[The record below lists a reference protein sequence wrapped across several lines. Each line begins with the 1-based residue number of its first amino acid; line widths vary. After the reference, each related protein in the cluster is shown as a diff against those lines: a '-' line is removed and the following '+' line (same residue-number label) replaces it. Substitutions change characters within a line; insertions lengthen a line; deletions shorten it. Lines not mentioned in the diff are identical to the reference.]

1 MTDRIKFANLPIS
14 DEIKRAVAEMGF
26 EEATHIQAQSI
37 PLIMEGLD
45 VIGHSQT
52 GTGKTAAFGIPII
65 EMLAKEPTGG
75 ATKALILCPTR
86 ELAIQACE
94 ELRKFAKYKH
104 GISVVPIYGGQH
116 IDRQILSLKKGATIV
131 VGTPGRI
138 MDHMRRR
145 TLKLG
150 ELNMMVLDEADEM
163 LNMGFREDIETILQ
177 DVPEVRQT
185 ILFSA
190 TMPPEIMQIT
200 HKYQKD
206 PKIVKMVSKELT
218 VPSIRQFYYEV
229 PGDKKI
235 EALARLLDY
244 YNPKRSL
251 VFCNTKRMVDELTDE
266 LQFRGY
272 APDGLHGDMKQQAR
286 DLVMSSFK
294 KGKVDILI
302 ATDVAARG
310 IDVDDIDAVFNFDLP
325 QDSEYYI
332 HRIGRTGRAGKSGTS
347 YTFVTGRRQ
356 IYALKDIEMH
366 IKTKIDLKNIPSS
379 DEVNEV
385 RSDKLI
391 KNIMTVLDES
401 TAYRK
406 YEHLADK
413 LMEMGFTSV
422 QVACAALSLLS
433 EHSVDD
439 TQYDDMILK
448 QKADKTKKANKKA
461 AVPLLEKSDSR
472 AWGKQRATERDGA
485 QGKKANAKI
494 TGGMTSFV
502 LSVGL
507 DDRVSAKHIMAA
519 LTAEAGLPSKS
530 IGKIAVHN
538 THAIVDIAGSYADI
552 AVKKMRGY
560 VVNGKAV
567 SMKLKRAK
575 KKK

>member
-14 DEIKRAVAEMGF
+14 DEVKRAAAEMGF

-37 PLIMEGLD
+37 PLILDGLD

-65 EMLAKEPTGG
+65 EMLSQEKTG

-86 ELAIQACE
+86 ELAIQGCE

-116 IDRQILSLKKGATIV
+116 IDRQILSLKKGATV
-131 VGTPGRI
+131 VIGTPGRI

-150 ELNMMVLDEADEM
+150 ELSMMVLDEADEM

-200 HKYQKD
+200 HKYQRD
-206 PKIVKMVSKELT
+206 PKIVKMVNKELT
-218 VPSIRQFYYEV
+218 VPSIRQYYYEV

-235 EALARLLDY
+235 EALSRLLDY

-272 APDGLHGDMKQQAR
+272 SPDGLHGDMKQQTR

-294 KGKVDILI
+294 GGKVDILI

-356 IYALKDIEMH
+356 IYALKDIETH
-366 IKTKIDLKNIPSS
+366 IKTKIDLKTIPSS

-391 KNIMTVLDES
+391 KNIMTALDES

-422 QVACAALSLLS
+422 QIACAALSLLS
-433 EHSVDD
+433 EHQDDD
-439 TQYDDMILK
+439 TQFDDMILQ
-448 QKADKTKKANKKA
+448 QKAEKARKKKDRVLPFLPLKKEKNKVDIK
-461 AVPLLEKSDSR
+461 KSKPAD
-472 AWGKQRATERDGA
+472 AIVK
-485 QGKKANAKI
+485 N
-494 TGGMTSFV
+494 TGDMTSFI

-507 DDRVSAKHIMAA
+507 DDRVSAKHIMTA
-519 LTAEAGLPSKS
+519 LTAEAGLPSKA

-538 THAIVDIAGSYADI
+538 THAIVDIASSYAEI

>member
-1 MTDRIKFANLPIS
+1 MTDRVKFTNLPIS
-14 DEIKRAVAEMGF
+14 NEVKRAVAEMGF
-26 EEATHIQAQSI
+26 EEATYIQSTSI
-37 PLIMEGLD
+37 PLILEGLD

-65 EMLAKEPTGG
+65 ERISMNMDAET
-75 ATKALILCPTR
+75 TTQALILCPTR
-86 ELAIQACE
+86 ELAIQGCE

-116 IDRQILSLKKGATIV
+116 IDRQIMSLKKGASIV
-131 VGTPGRI
+131 IGTPGRI
-138 MDHMRRR
+138 MDHLRRR
-145 TLKLG
+145 TLKLQN
-150 ELNMMVLDEADEM
+150 LSMIILDEADEM

-200 HKYQKD
+200 HQYQQD
-206 PKIVKMVSKELT
+206 PKIVKMVSNELT

-229 PGDKKI
+229 PGNKKI
-235 EALARLLDY
+235 EALSRLLDY

-272 APDGLHGDMKQQAR
+272 HPDGLHGDMKQQAR
-286 DLVMSSFK
+286 DTVMNAFK

-347 YTFVTGRRQ
+347 YTFVSGRRQ
-356 IYALKDIEMH
+356 IYALKDIENH
-366 IKTKIDLKNIPSS
+366 IKTKIDPKTIPTG
-379 DEVNEV
+379 DEVNEI
-385 RSDKLI
+385 RNDKLV
-391 KNIMTVLDES
+391 KNLMTAMEGDKF
-401 TAYRK
+401 RK
-406 YEHLADK
+406 FEPLMDK
-413 LMEMGFTSV
+413 LMEMDFTSV
-422 QVACAALSLLS
+422 QIACAALSLLA
-433 EHSVDD
+433 EHSNEDAQLDD
-439 TQYDDMILK
+439 LIQSQKQNADRLK
-448 QKADKTKKANKKA
+448 KRQSRSAFQAEIPGKASRDAKKIKKLPTD
-461 AVPLLEKSDSR
+461 V
-472 AWGKQRATERDGA
+472 
-485 QGKKANAKI
+485 
-494 TGGMTSFV
+494 TGISGSMTSFV

-507 DDRVSAKHIMAA
+507 NDKVSAKHIMAA
-519 LTAEAGLPSKS
+519 LTAEGGIPAKAV
-530 IGKIAVHN
+530 GKIAVHN
-538 THAIVDIAGSYADI
+538 THTIVDIVGKYAEA
-552 AVKKMRGY
+552 AVRKMRGNM
-560 VVNGKAV
+560 VSGKNV

-575 KKK
+575 KK

>member
-14 DEIKRAVAEMGF
+14 DEVKRAAAEMGF

-37 PLIMEGLD
+37 PLILEGID

-65 EMLAKEPTGG
+65 EMLSREPIAISDSNGLG
-75 ATKALILCPTR
+75 RATKALILCPTR
-86 ELAIQACE
+86 ELAIQGCE

-116 IDRQILSLKKGATIV
+116 IDRQILSLKKGAAIV
-131 VGTPGRI
+131 IGTPGRI

-150 ELNMMVLDEADEM
+150 ELSMIILDEADEM

-177 DVPEVRQT
+177 DVPDVRQT

-200 HKYQKD
+200 HKYQND
-206 PKIVKMVSKELT
+206 PKVVKMVNKELT

-366 IKTKIDLKNIPSS
+366 IKTKIDLKSVPSS
-379 DEVNEV
+379 GEVNEV

-391 KNIMTVLDES
+391 KNIMNVLDES
-401 TAYRK
+401 SAYRK

-413 LMEMGFTSV
+413 LMEMGITSV

-433 EHSVDD
+433 EHSIDD
-439 TQYDDMILK
+439 TQFDDMILQ
-448 QKADKTKKANKKA
+448 QKAEKTKKRAERNAPLSKK
-461 AVPLLEKSDSR
+461 E
-472 AWGKQRATERDGA
+472 
-485 QGKKANAKI
+485 QGKKGKSADVNVKV
-494 TGGMTSFV
+494 TGGMVSFV

-507 DDRVSAKHIMAA
+507 NDRVSAKHIMTA
-519 LTAEAGLPSKS
+519 LTAEAGLPSKA
-530 IGKIAVHN
+530 IGKIVVHN
-538 THAIVDIAGSYADI
+538 THAIVDVAGSYADI

>member
-14 DEIKRAVAEMGF
+14 DEVKRAAAEMGF

-65 EMLAKEPTGG
+65 EMLSREPSG

-86 ELAIQACE
+86 ELAIQGCE

-104 GISVVPIYGGQH
+104 GISVIPIYGGQH

-131 VGTPGRI
+131 IGTPGRI

-150 ELNMMVLDEADEM
+150 ELSMIILDEADEM

-177 DVPEVRQT
+177 DVPDVRQT

-200 HKYQKD
+200 HKYQND
-206 PKIVKMVSKELT
+206 PKVVKMVNKELT

-366 IKTKIDLKNIPSS
+366 IKTKIDLKSVPSS
-379 DEVNEV
+379 GEVNEV

-391 KNIMTVLDES
+391 KNIMNVLEES
-401 TAYRK
+401 SAYRK

-433 EHSVDD
+433 EHSIDD
-439 TQYDDMILK
+439 TQFDDMILQ
-448 QKADKTKKANKKA
+448 QKAEKTKKANKKA
-461 AVPLLEKSDSR
+461 PAEKP
-472 AWGKQRATERDGA
+472 
-485 QGKKANAKI
+485 GKKGKSENANIKV
-494 TGGMTSFV
+494 TGGMVSFV

-507 DDRVSAKHIMAA
+507 NDRVSAKHIMTA
-519 LTAEAGLPSKS
+519 LTAEAGLPSKA
-530 IGKIAVHN
+530 IGKIVVHN
-538 THAIVDIAGSYADI
+538 THAIVDVAGSYADI